1 VTTND
6 HIPASSPPTKSQ
18 SVVNDSDGERNHKKK
33 EVTRSEHGESCPT
46 YFQIGELHGGNEQKQ
61 SSVDGWCCD
70 ESKSRSN
77 SNYTSS
83 NYIGSGFDDNEN
95 THDAEDD
102 WEATIDA
109 LHIHGA
115 SSDQIQHSEL
125 KDSHE
130 RKPNG
135 VYHLDLQIVMLKPE
149 YMYKNNGF
157 GGRRG
162 NSGRAWRP
170 DDISQPPVLPRLPR
184 QHTHPS
190 QQNK

>member
-1 VTTND
+1 MQVQVIILILFSWWVICSTT
-6 HIPASSPPTKSQ
+6 ASA
-18 SVVNDSDGERNHKKK
+18 
-33 EVTRSEHGESCPT
+33 
-46 YFQIGELHGGNEQKQ
+46 
-61 SSVDGWCCD
+61 
-70 ESKSRSN
+70 
-77 SNYTSS
+77 
-83 NYIGSGFDDNEN
+83 DDNEN

-102 WEATIDA
+102 WEAAFDA
-109 LHIHGA
+109 LHIQGA
-115 SSDQIQHSEL
+115 SSDQIQHNEL

-135 VYHLDLQIVMLKPE
+135 VHHLDLQGAMLKPE

-170 DDISQPPVLPRLPR
+170 DDISQPPVLPRLAR

-190 QQNK
+190 HQNRQTNHCVYMWII

>member
-1 VTTND
+1 MYF
-6 HIPASSPPTKSQ
+6 
-18 SVVNDSDGERNHKKK
+18 
-33 EVTRSEHGESCPT
+33 ES
-46 YFQIGELHGGNEQKQ
+46 GELHEGDEQQQ

-77 SNYTSS
+77 SSCASS
-83 NYIGSGFDDNEN
+83 NYTGSGSDYNEN

-102 WEATIDA
+102 WEAAFDA

-115 SSDQIQHSEL
+115 ILDQIQHSEL

-135 VYHLDLQIVMLKPE
+135 VHHLDLQSVMLKPE

-157 GGRRG
+157 GG
-162 NSGRAWRP
+162 
-170 DDISQPPVLPRLPR
+170 
-184 QHTHPS
+184 
-190 QQNK
+190 

>member
-1 VTTND
+1 
-6 HIPASSPPTKSQ
+6 
-18 SVVNDSDGERNHKKK
+18 VVNDSDGEHKHTKKK
-33 EVTRSEHGESCPT
+33 VSRLKHGESCPM
-46 YFQIGELHGGNEQKQ
+46 YFEIGELHGGNEQKQ

-77 SNYTSS
+77 SNCTSS
-83 NYIGSGFDDNEN
+83 NYTGSGFYDNEN

-102 WEATIDA
+102 WETAVDA

-115 SSDQIQHSEL
+115 SSYQIQHSEL

-135 VYHLDLQIVMLKPE
+135 VYHLDLQVAMLKPE

-162 NSGRAWRP
+162 NNGRAWRP
-170 DDISQPPVLPRLPR
+170 DDISQSPVLPRLAR

-190 QQNK
+190 QQNR